1 MSKEC
6 KQSTEAAAREIR
18 RKTRRRFAPRRKDPD
33 RNRGPTM
40 RTRSSSPGIPSAK
53 PPVTKSRT
61 FARRTESARRR
72 WPRST
77 SQPNSEK
84 SLTGHGE
91 EDDT

>member
-18 RKTRRRFAPRRKDPD
+18 RKTRERKEVVAEVNFA
-33 RNRGPTM
+33 N
-40 RTRSSSPGIPSAK
+40 A
-53 PPVTKSRT
+53 
-61 FARRTESARRR
+61 FL
-72 WPRST
+72 
-77 SQPNSEK
+77 K